1 MGRRVTSGVAGG
13 SGLGAINI
21 LGNRLTS
28 VTPDADIELAPN
40 GTGDV
45 VVFSDIDLLTQN
57 DLKFFDTDSSNYVAF
72 QAPSTVASDITWTL
86 PAADGALNQVLTT
99 SGTGTLTWTSS
110 ALPITDETSD
120 ATTHY
125 PLLTTAT
132 SGTGAAFRVSSTKFS
147 FQPSTGNLIVSGSIT
162 SNGAT
167 VPSGFTSAYSSTGLT
182 LDGNG
187 FITAFTAN
195 GIAYTSITYTE
206 LAGVGSGFGASY
218 RVPVSWT
225 ETDSITTVAKSIA
238 VTYDANGL
246 VSTITVT

>member
-21 LGNRLTS
+21 VGNRLTS
-28 VTPDADIELAPN
+28 VTPNADIELAPN

-45 VVFSDIDLLTQN
+45 SIFSDIELLSQN
-57 DLKFFDTDSSNYVAF
+57 DIKFYDTDSSNYVSF
-72 QAPSTVASDITWTL
+72 QAASTVSADITWTL
-86 PAADGALNQVLTT
+86 PAVDGTANQVLTT
-99 SGTGTLTWTSS
+99 NGSGVLTWTSS
-110 ALPITDETSD
+110 SLPITDETSD
-120 ATTHY
+120 ATVHY

-147 FQPSTGNLIVSGSIT
+147 FQPSSGLLTVGGS
-162 SNGAT
+162 T
-167 VPSGFTSAYSSTGLT
+167 VPSGFTTAYSQSSVTTNG
-182 LDGNG
+182 DG

-195 GIAYTSITYTE
+195 GIAYSSITYQT
-206 LAGVGSGFGASY
+206 LTGVGESFGGAY

-225 ETDSITTVAKSIA
+225 ETDSITTVSKNVS
-238 VTYDANGL
+238 VTYDVNGL